1 MTLFKKTITAFKNKD
16 IVTFEDIHHE
26 DFIFVRESNMSSREE
41 HLANIKEWLADD
53 TDTWHLRVKCIHED
67 DFVSVMRSPKVVGD
81 GP

>member
-1 MTLFKKTITAFKNKD
+1 MTLFEKTITAFKNKD

-53 TDTWHLRVKCIHED
+53 TDTWQLRVKCVHED
-67 DFVSVMRSPKVVGD
+67 DYVSVMRSSKVVGD
-81 GP
+81 RP